1 MGGTTTETAV
11 LYIWTVSAFLVDV
24 LLGQPIKLIQVAAN
38 LELHENQWNN
48 LLFFEIVPSHC
59 FWASEA
65 SKIDCFKN

>member
-48 LLFFEIVPSHC
+48 LLFFEIVPAHC
-59 FWASEA
+59 FGASEP
-65 SKIDCFKN
+65 SNIDCLKD